1 MKLSHFY
8 CCAVAVTLA
17 ALIGC
22 NPVVEVTDN
31 AGVVTL
37 VKNASLSGVNS
48 LTVLCGGSVKNIPL
62 ENISEIAISAED
74 SKTVGGK
81 LFFLA
86 TISLQDGNRFES
98 HDKNNN
104 AVTFV
109 AVTDA
114 IAGTAH
120 NGGFTIGLAD
130 VAKVK
135 VIKQKT

>member
-1 MKLSHFY
+1 VKHSHFY
-8 CCAVAVTLA
+8 AAVAVAMVAVFL
-17 ALIGC
+17 GC

-62 ENISEIAISAED
+62 ESISEIAISSED
-74 SKTVGGK
+74 SRTVGGK

-86 TISLQDGNRFES
+86 TISMQDASRLDAR
-98 HDKNNN
+98 DKNNN
-104 AVTFV
+104 AITFV

-114 IAGTAH
+114 IAGNAH
-120 NGGFTIGLAD
+120 NGGFSIGLAD
-130 VAKVK
+130 IAKVK
-135 VIKQKT
+135 VLKQKT